1 MTRRDL
7 ALEEWVNE
15 IQFDLVWVYKLI
27 DVLSSGF
34 QNDIVHN
41 IANCL

>member
-1 MTRRDL
+1 MTPRDL

-15 IQFDLVWVYKLI
+15 IQFDLVWVFMLI

-34 QNDIVHN
+34 QNLTDIVQSTQ
-41 IANCL
+41 